1 MVSIAVGDVVPFDDW
16 PAATRAALAFLHRTV
31 GMEVWLMTRVVGDQQ
46 VVLSAHPAELVPSG
60 TSVPWDRSLCRRMVS
75 GHGPRVS
82 TVTAATPEYA
92 QLLQGP
98 IERVAA
104 YVGVP
109 VVNRDGSVFGTLCG
123 VSTRAQPRSLARS
136 LPVVEMTARM
146 LSTVLALT
154 GPPDEVDRPAAAGS
168 ASGGQLL

>member
-46 VVLSAHPAELVPSG
+46 VVLSAHPAELVPTG
-60 TSVPWDRSLCRRMVS
+60 TSVPWDQSLCRRMVS

-146 LSTVLALT
+146 LSTVLALA
-154 GPPDEVDRPAAAGS
+154 GPSDGDGRTPADSPGA
-168 ASGGQLL
+168 GQLL